1 LFNKISS
8 RLVGYYR
15 NMDATTAREFGEEK
29 AREVGLLVAS
39 MQQHVANLDRWAA
52 GQDDVE
58 EFIADATRERIKQI
72 SDLYGQLVASN
83 ESWTQETKQLEQAGL
98 LCARKAE
105 ELEAARGDVDQKQKE
120 LEEAIEAVSA
130 GGIQKE
136 TELNAKMEN
145 VSKQFSILE
154 TATAEQKSTKAAV
167 EKQLLEKDKKIKKL
181 AKEVKDKDDAVQ
193 RQLSILEAAV
203 TELAEKKTEVA
214 KQLEVKSKKIEELEK
229 EKSKKIEELEKKVKE
244 RADAV
249 SVQISILGTA
259 IDEQAQKKAAV
270 EKQLEEKTKRIEEL
284 EKEAKDKAE
293 TINTQISTLETA
305 TTEVT
310 GKKADLEKQLAE
322 KCKTIEDLQQE
333 ARSKAEVEEQSVEKD
348 AKIAEL
354 KKALE
359 AQKGGEIAAVAA
371 SLAAHKVEMEKKL
384 RAEFDAEKERWRNCR
399 EAGYAGSRDRELSK
413 LEKVTGEIHGL
424 LAPGK
429 MILANNEKME
439 EWLQSLST
447 AIADYGRSKER
458 RDAQEQIL
466 QRERQEQA
474 NKLRVELGDIPL
486 QSDFLDRRVQGI
498 NQKIL
503 AVNQRT
509 LDLNQREREIYAE
522 LGVKAAQIP
531 ELNHT
536 VHNFRK
542 TAYGWNGKVTD
553 AVDGLTKQVESL
565 GEVVA
570 TLGQK
575 RAREDSEEEGP
586 VKKRHN
592 SGHRVSPK
600 GSLVNEEDT
609 GELAVQLEEE
619 SIGERVETP
628 MEAQV
633 EEEVAERTSVAWQVN
648 DRELSTVEEEAGR
661 RSLTALRG
669 GGNERHDEDEHAQED
684 VSVAR
689 QVNDRE
695 PSTAEEEA
703 GWRSLNTLGGVGTEV
718 HDDDEHAQE
727 DASVAGEDQ
736 ELQEL
741 RNGIDES
748 FAAMCGSVSL
758 PGGWDLKRRVAFFSG
773 LFEKKEELHKKAR
786 QSKKKG
792 KKKAG
797 ETFEPTTVSW
807 VELFEKGVN
816 GTPQTHGGGSRIC
829 FMALNG
835 RLKAK
840 FGVKTTN
847 GYEEIEHDKSLCATH
862 HDTTVGNGQECVYVE
877 WAPGKDANSDWKG
890 TVKWV
895 VKEHPNSAR
904 T

>member
-270 EKQLEEKTKRIEEL
+270 EKQLEEKTKRIEELEKEAKDKAEAINTQISTLGTAIDEQAQKKTAFEEQLEEKTEKIEEL

-619 SIGERVETP
+619 S
-628 MEAQV
+628 
-633 EEEVAERTSVAWQVN
+633 
-648 DRELSTVEEEAGR
+648 
-661 RSLTALRG
+661 
-669 GGNERHDEDEHAQED
+669 
-684 VSVAR
+684 
-689 QVNDRE
+689 
-695 PSTAEEEA
+695 
-703 GWRSLNTLGGVGTEV
+703 
-718 HDDDEHAQE
+718 
-727 DASVAGEDQ
+727 
-736 ELQEL
+736 
-741 RNGIDES
+741 
-748 FAAMCGSVSL
+748 
-758 PGGWDLKRRVAFFSG
+758 
-773 LFEKKEELHKKAR
+773 
-786 QSKKKG
+786 
-792 KKKAG
+792 
-797 ETFEPTTVSW
+797 
-807 VELFEKGVN
+807 
-816 GTPQTHGGGSRIC
+816 
-829 FMALNG
+829 
-835 RLKAK
+835 
-840 FGVKTTN
+840 FG
-847 GYEEIEHDKSLCATH
+847 
-862 HDTTVGNGQECVYVE
+862 
-877 WAPGKDANSDWKG
+877 
-890 TVKWV
+890 
-895 VKEHPNSAR
+895 
-904 T
+904 

>member
-1 LFNKISS
+1 
-8 RLVGYYR
+8 
-15 NMDATTAREFGEEK
+15 MDATTAREFGEEK

-565 GEVVA
+565 GE
-570 TLGQK
+570 G
-575 RAREDSEEEGP
+575 
-586 VKKRHN
+586 
-592 SGHRVSPK
+592 SGGFR
-600 GSLVNEEDT
+600 
-609 GELAVQLEEE
+609 
-619 SIGERVETP
+619 
-628 MEAQV
+628 
-633 EEEVAERTSVAWQVN
+633 
-648 DRELSTVEEEAGR
+648 GR
-661 RSLTALRG
+661 RSG
-669 GGNERHDEDEHAQED
+669 K
-684 VSVAR
+684 
-689 QVNDRE
+689 
-695 PSTAEEEA
+695 EEA
-703 GWRSLNTLGGVGTEV
+703 QFWPS
-718 HDDDEHAQE
+718 
-727 DASVAGEDQ
+727 
-736 ELQEL
+736 
-741 RNGIDES
+741 
-748 FAAMCGSVSL
+748 CVS
-758 PGGWDLKRRVAFFSG
+758 
-773 LFEKKEELHKKAR
+773 
-786 QSKKKG
+786 
-792 KKKAG
+792 
-797 ETFEPTTVSW
+797 
-807 VELFEKGVN
+807 
-816 GTPQTHGGGSRIC
+816 
-829 FMALNG
+829 
-835 RLKAK
+835 
-840 FGVKTTN
+840 
-847 GYEEIEHDKSLCATH
+847 
-862 HDTTVGNGQECVYVE
+862 
-877 WAPGKDANSDWKG
+877 
-890 TVKWV
+890 
-895 VKEHPNSAR
+895 
-904 T
+904 